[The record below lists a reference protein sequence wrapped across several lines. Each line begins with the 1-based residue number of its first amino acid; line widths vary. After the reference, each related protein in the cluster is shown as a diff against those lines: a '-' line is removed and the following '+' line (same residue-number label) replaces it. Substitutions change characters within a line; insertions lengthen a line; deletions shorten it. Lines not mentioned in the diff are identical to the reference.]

1 MKIDDVI
8 QTSLL
13 YDFYGSL
20 LTDRQREVMELYY
33 GENLSLSEIA
43 AEFSISR
50 QGVHD
55 ALKNA
60 GRALHEYEQKLGL
73 VDKFQQSREAIGD
86 IDERIEFKVGNLAM
100 VVGGKHSG
108 QTGKIKD
115 IIKVKSSQPNRVI
128 ISGDKEFETIEEY
141 VYMIGTDSP
150 VITVTRR

>member
-60 GRALHEYEQKLGL
+60 GRALDEYEQKLGL

-86 IDERIEFKVGNLAM
+86 IDERIEGLMEDVQKQEALVPAEVTAEL
-100 VVGGKHSG
+100 
-108 QTGKIKD
+108 QKIKD
-115 IIKVKSSQPNRVI
+115 II
-128 ISGDKEFETIEEY
+128 DKLEE
-141 VYMIGTDSP
+141 
-150 VITVTRR
+150 

>member
-60 GRALHEYEQKLGL
+60 GRALHEYEQKLRL

-86 IDERIEFKVGNLAM
+86 IDERIEGLMEEVQKQEALVPAEVTAEL
-100 VVGGKHSG
+100 
-108 QTGKIKD
+108 QKIKD
-115 IIKVKSSQPNRVI
+115 II
-128 ISGDKEFETIEEY
+128 DKLEE
-141 VYMIGTDSP
+141 
-150 VITVTRR
+150 

>member
-60 GRALHEYEQKLGL
+60 GRALHEYEQKLWL

-86 IDERIEFKVGNLAM
+86 IDERIEGLMEDVQKQEALVPAEVTAEL
-100 VVGGKHSG
+100 
-108 QTGKIKD
+108 QKIKD
-115 IIKVKSSQPNRVI
+115 II
-128 ISGDKEFETIEEY
+128 DKLEE
-141 VYMIGTDSP
+141 
-150 VITVTRR
+150 

>member
-60 GRALHEYEQKLGL
+60 GRALQEYEQKLGL

-86 IDERIEFKVGNLAM
+86 IDERIEGLMEDVQKQEALVPAEVTAEL
-100 VVGGKHSG
+100 
-108 QTGKIKD
+108 QKIKD
-115 IIKVKSSQPNRVI
+115 II
-128 ISGDKEFETIEEY
+128 DKLEE
-141 VYMIGTDSP
+141 
-150 VITVTRR
+150 

>member
-60 GRALHEYEQKLGL
+60 GRALHEYDQKLGL
-73 VDKFQQSREAIGD
+73 VDKFQQSREAIGA
-86 IDERIEFKVGNLAM
+86 IDGMIEELINGMRKPEAEVLTASQ
-100 VVGGKHSG
+100 VTAEL
-108 QTGKIKD
+108 QKIKD
-115 IIKVKSSQPNRVI
+115 II
-128 ISGDKEFETIEEY
+128 DKLEE
-141 VYMIGTDSP
+141 
-150 VITVTRR
+150 

>member
-60 GRALHEYEQKLGL
+60 GRALHEYEQKLRL

-86 IDERIEFKVGNLAM
+86 IDERIEGLMEDVQKQEALVPAEVTAEL
-100 VVGGKHSG
+100 
-108 QTGKIKD
+108 QKIKD
-115 IIKVKSSQPNRVI
+115 II
-128 ISGDKEFETIEEY
+128 DKLE
-141 VYMIGTDSP
+141 D
-150 VITVTRR
+150 

>member
-60 GRALHEYEQKLGL
+60 VRALHEYEQKLGL

-86 IDERIEFKVGNLAM
+86 IDERIEGLMEDVQKQEALVPAEVTAEL
-100 VVGGKHSG
+100 
-108 QTGKIKD
+108 QKIKD
-115 IIKVKSSQPNRVI
+115 II
-128 ISGDKEFETIEEY
+128 DKLEE
-141 VYMIGTDSP
+141 
-150 VITVTRR
+150 

>member
-1 MKIDDVI
+1 MKIDEVI

-60 GRALHEYEQKLGL
+60 ERALHEYEQKLGL
-73 VDKFQQSREAIGD
+73 VEKFQQSREAIGA
-86 IDERIEFKVGNLAM
+86 IDGMIEELINGMRKPEAEVLTASQ
-100 VVGGKHSG
+100 VTAEL
-108 QTGKIKD
+108 QKIKD
-115 IIKVKSSQPNRVI
+115 II
-128 ISGDKEFETIEEY
+128 DKLEE
-141 VYMIGTDSP
+141 
-150 VITVTRR
+150 

>member
-43 AEFSISR
+43 AEISISR

-86 IDERIEFKVGNLAM
+86 IDERIEGLMEDVQKQEALVPAEVTAEL
-100 VVGGKHSG
+100 
-108 QTGKIKD
+108 QKIKD
-115 IIKVKSSQPNRVI
+115 II
-128 ISGDKEFETIEEY
+128 DKLEE
-141 VYMIGTDSP
+141 
-150 VITVTRR
+150 

>member
-60 GRALHEYEQKLGL
+60 GRALHEYEQKLEL

-86 IDERIEFKVGNLAM
+86 IDERIEGLMEDVQKQEALVPAEVTAEL
-100 VVGGKHSG
+100 
-108 QTGKIKD
+108 QKIKD
-115 IIKVKSSQPNRVI
+115 II
-128 ISGDKEFETIEEY
+128 DKLEE
-141 VYMIGTDSP
+141 
-150 VITVTRR
+150 

>member
-86 IDERIEFKVGNLAM
+86 IDERIKGLMEDVQKQEALVPAEVTAEL
-100 VVGGKHSG
+100 
-108 QTGKIKD
+108 QKIKD
-115 IIKVKSSQPNRVI
+115 II
-128 ISGDKEFETIEEY
+128 DKLEE
-141 VYMIGTDSP
+141 
-150 VITVTRR
+150 

>member
-20 LTDRQREVMELYY
+20 LTDRQQEVMELYY

-86 IDERIEFKVGNLAM
+86 IDERIEGLMEDVQKQEALVPAEVTAEL
-100 VVGGKHSG
+100 
-108 QTGKIKD
+108 QKIKD
-115 IIKVKSSQPNRVI
+115 II
-128 ISGDKEFETIEEY
+128 DKLEE
-141 VYMIGTDSP
+141 
-150 VITVTRR
+150 

>member
-60 GRALHEYEQKLGL
+60 GRALHEYEQKLGR

-86 IDERIEFKVGNLAM
+86 IDERIEGLMEDVQKQEALVPAEVTAEL
-100 VVGGKHSG
+100 
-108 QTGKIKD
+108 QKIKD
-115 IIKVKSSQPNRVI
+115 II
-128 ISGDKEFETIEEY
+128 DKLEE
-141 VYMIGTDSP
+141 
-150 VITVTRR
+150 

>member
-60 GRALHEYEQKLGL
+60 GRALYEYEQKLGL

-86 IDERIEFKVGNLAM
+86 IDERIEGLMEDVQKQEALVPAEVTAEL
-100 VVGGKHSG
+100 
-108 QTGKIKD
+108 QKIKD
-115 IIKVKSSQPNRVI
+115 II
-128 ISGDKEFETIEEY
+128 DKLEE
-141 VYMIGTDSP
+141 
-150 VITVTRR
+150 

>member
-1 MKIDDVI
+1 MKIDEVI

-60 GRALHEYEQKLGL
+60 ERALHEYEQNLGL
-73 VDKFQQSREAIGD
+73 VEKFQQSREAIGA
-86 IDERIEFKVGNLAM
+86 IDGRIEELINGMRKPEAEVLTASQ
-100 VVGGKHSG
+100 VTAEL
-108 QTGKIKD
+108 QKIKD
-115 IIKVKSSQPNRVI
+115 II
-128 ISGDKEFETIEEY
+128 DKLEE
-141 VYMIGTDSP
+141 
-150 VITVTRR
+150 